1 VSEAVAHYDGQIERQ
16 KLHALILSTAT
27 PHKTS
32 QCSASDS
39 TVGLVLTRT
48 NIVT

>member
-1 VSEAVAHYDGQIERQ
+1 VKQWAHYDGQIKPQ
-16 KLHALILSTAT
+16 KLRVLVLSTAT

-39 TVGLVLTRT
+39 TVGLFLAST